1 GRLKR
6 APLSHPALPALGGSL
21 SLLGTQVDLA
31 VAGSLVYLVSTNG
44 SIDIVNVSNPA
55 APLRLGGAATALS
68 GPGVHTAVEGSVAAV
83 LSTNAS
89 DFLDVL
95 NVSNPALPVRAASV

>member
-1 GRLKR
+1 QIVN
-6 APLSHPALPALGGSL
+6 LSNPALPTLAGSL
-21 SLLGTQVDLA
+21 SLFGTQVDLA

-68 GPGVHTAVEGSVAAV
+68 GPGVHIAVEGSVAAV
-83 LSTNAS
+83 LPPHPIQ
-89 DFLDVL
+89 LHGVL
-95 NVSNPALPVRAASV
+95 KHCNPRRPLPT